1 MARENRLA
9 RFRATIATGTDP
21 ASQSEDTPI
30 MKFDLVKELPGNLY
44 SAVIMELFERL
55 AYYGMVLV
63 LGIYIVDRLGIPAD
77 QFGWI
82 YGLFTGLLYLLPVVA
97 GALAD
102 RFGYKPA
109 LMIAF
114 ATLSCGYFIL
124 GTAKT
129 FGVLSVA
136 LLLIAVGGSIIKP
149 TIAGTV
155 TRTTE
160 EGTTRPVGFGLYYM
174 MINAGGLIGPV
185 IAAQVRNRSE
195 FHYVFWV
202 SAAACLLMFVQ
213 AALAFRDPVSAED
226 RASGKPLKQVFAEIL
241 IVLANWRFV
250 LLLVIF
256 SGFWGMMNVLFG
268 FMPLYVETFT
278 DLAGIE
284 AAINS
289 VLDLGHWLNPEVFI
303 SIDALLIV
311 LLQALI
317 SYLTRR
323 WRTISA
329 MFIGT
334 TVATLAWIL
343 PALSPAALVVGFGI
357 VIWSLGEMMCSA
369 RFFEYCGTIAPEDQV
384 AVYLGYSF
392 FAIFIG
398 NLYSGPW
405 AGWLYERYIRAPHA
419 AGAEINALPFFAG
432 VMVMGAFAAVGLAL
446 YGRFVAPPTSESCN
460 IPS

>member
-1 MARENRLA
+1 
-9 RFRATIATGTDP
+9 
-21 ASQSEDTPI
+21 
-30 MKFDLVKELPGNLY
+30 MKLDLVKELPGNLY

-114 ATLSCGYFIL
+114 ATLSCGYFTL
-124 GTAKT
+124 GTAQS
-129 FGVLSVA
+129 FGGLSVA

-160 EGTTRPVGFGLYYM
+160 EGSTRPVGFGLYYM

-185 IAAQVRNRSE
+185 LAAQVRNRSE

-202 SAAACLLMFVQ
+202 SAAACVLMFVQ
-213 AALAFRDPVSAED
+213 AALAFRDPISAED

-241 IVLANWRFV
+241 MVLANWRFV
-250 LLLVIF
+250 LLLMIF

-278 DLAGIE
+278 DLTGVE

-311 LLQALI
+311 VLQALI
-317 SYLTRR
+317 SYMTRR

-334 TVATLAWIL
+334 SVATMAWVL
-343 PALSPAALVVGFGI
+343 PALSPAALVVGLGI
-357 VIWSLGEMMCSA
+357 VVWSLGEMICSA
-369 RFFEYCGTIAPEDQV
+369 RFFEYCGTIAPKDQV

-419 AGAEINALPFFAG
+419 AGAEPNALPFFAG
-432 VMVMGAFAAVGLAL
+432 VMVMGAMAAVGLAL
-446 YGRFVAPPTSESCN
+446 YGRFVATSADASG
-460 IPS
+460 